1 VNSTTRILSN
11 EEIAPNLFEMVLD
24 APQVA
29 AKAQAGQFA
38 IAMSHAQGERI
49 PLTLADWDAE
59 RGTVTLVIMALGTG
73 TKKLCSLKE
82 GEHLFAFAAPLGRPS
97 HIKAVDTVV
106 MVAGGLG
113 VAPIYPIA
121 KAFHS
126 KNIRV
131 VSIHAARTKDLLIWE
146 NRLQAVSAET
156 MIVTDDGSKGEKGL
170 ATAPLT
176 RLLAADSNKRI
187 GSVFA
192 IGPAPMMYACAEATR
207 PFAVHTVVSL
217 NTIMIDGTGMC
228 GGCRVSVNGK
238 PKFTCVDGPEFNAHE
253 LDWPSVLSR
262 QKCYTHAEKCSLE
275 RYVENSK

>member
-11 EEIAPNLFEMVLD
+11 KEIAPNLFEMVLD

-49 PLTLADWDAE
+49 PLTLADWDVGN
-59 RGTVTLVIMALGTG
+59 GTVTLVIMALGTG
-73 TKKLCSLKE
+73 TKKLCGLKE

-97 HIKAVDTVV
+97 HITAVDTVV

-146 NRLQAVSAET
+146 NKLQAVSAET
-156 MIVTDDGSKGEKGL
+156 IIVTDDGSKGEKGL

-187 GSVFA
+187 GAVFA

-238 PKFTCVDGPEFNAHE
+238 PKFTCVDGPEFNGHE